1 MVLSRLVKIWA
12 FLICFISHSTYAV
25 EPVPANSASVYIIN
39 NGWHTGLVLP
49 AVVLKQFPELKQR
62 FGDVPYLEMGWG
74 DKGFYQERNV
84 TAGIAVRAML
94 GMSGSIIHLVAV
106 PYDPRQYFKNS
117 QIKEICLSGMQLER
131 LSQNLAKS
139 FDLSSG
145 SVSALGKGLYG
156 DSEFYAALGAYHM
169 FNTCNSW
176 TARQLAQLDLP
187 IWPYFKLTASSVM
200 NAIADIPE
208 QCQ

>member
-1 MVLSRLVKIWA
+1 MVLFRLFMV
-12 FLICFISHSTYAV
+12 FFICLLSYFTYAV
-25 EPVPANSASVYIIN
+25 EPASGSNASIYVIN

-49 AVVLKQFPELKQR
+49 ATALKQFPELKQR

-84 TAGIAVRAML
+84 TAGIAIRAML
-94 GMSGSIIHLVAV
+94 GISGSIIHLVAV
-106 PYDPRQYFKNS
+106 PYDPKQYFKNS
-117 QIKEICLSGMQLER
+117 QIKEICLSSVQLQR
-131 LSQNLAKS
+131 LSQNLAQS
-139 FDLSSG
+139 FDQSSG

-156 DSEFYAALGAYHM
+156 DSEFYAALGAYHL

-176 TARQLAQLDLP
+176 TAQQLASLDLP

-200 NAIADIPE
+200 NAIAALPE